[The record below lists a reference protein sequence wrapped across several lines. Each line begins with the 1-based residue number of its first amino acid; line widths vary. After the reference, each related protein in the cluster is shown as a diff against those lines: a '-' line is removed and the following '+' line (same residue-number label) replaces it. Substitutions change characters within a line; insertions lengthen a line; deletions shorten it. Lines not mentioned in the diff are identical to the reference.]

1 MMSGISSAIEGVRAH
16 LEAFNRTADRIAR
29 FEQGRDPARDGVQ
42 MLIEKR
48 GLQIQLKTIKVADE
62 MSGSLIDILA

>member
-1 MMSGISSAIEGVRAH
+1 MMSGIFSAMEGLRAH

-29 FEQGRDPARDGVQ
+29 FEQGKDPARDRIQ

-48 GLQIQLKTIKVADE
+48 GLEIQLKTIQVADE
-62 MSGSLIDILA
+62 MNGSLIDILA